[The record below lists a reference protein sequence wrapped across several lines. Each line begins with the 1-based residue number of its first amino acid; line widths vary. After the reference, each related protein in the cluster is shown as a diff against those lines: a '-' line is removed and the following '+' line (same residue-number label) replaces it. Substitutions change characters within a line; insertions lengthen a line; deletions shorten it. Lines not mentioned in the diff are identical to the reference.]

1 MFIINGCLQ
10 FEKALILRFYRN
22 AAFRKKKGIRK
33 KKRKKKERM
42 TRNHLKPPADFWL
55 QRVERI
61 K

>member
-22 AAFRKKKGIRK
+22 AAFRKKKEFERK
-33 KKRKKKERM
+33 KKKKERM